1 MKQKV
6 GLWMEMLLAVCRTV
20 GLLIGVWLND
30 FVVAIASYS
39 IGTALALVVQIIWML
54 RLVYRYDQSI
64 TA

>member
-1 MKQKV
+1 
-6 GLWMEMLLAVCRTV
+6 MEMLLAVCRTV